1 MPIAQFWQVRR
12 HGQFEE
18 NDDSQA
24 WWHIW
29 WLCICTVDVYNGE
42 HLWSLWNDS
51 RKFDFFCCIEGS
63 TLSSFICLLLYY
75 IILYWII
82 QFRCRASLMAL
93 KGCKHIGAHC
103 AHTHMI
109 WFITLSNWHVI
120 VKYIWYHTCMCMI
133 WMSHICQRMAIY
145 FWNYFLDKV
154 YSSFFF

>member
-1 MPIAQFWQVRR
+1 MPIAKFWQVRR

-51 RKFDFFCCIEGS
+51 RKFDFFVA
-63 TLSSFICLLLYY
+63 LRDLHFCLLFVFYY
-75 IILYWII
+75 IVLNNSI
-82 QFRCRASLMAL
+82 QMQGFFDAFEGLQ
-93 KGCKHIGAHC
+93 AHWC
-103 AHTHMI
+103 TLRAHTHMI

-145 FWNYFLDKV
+145 FWI
-154 YSSFFF
+154 FFG